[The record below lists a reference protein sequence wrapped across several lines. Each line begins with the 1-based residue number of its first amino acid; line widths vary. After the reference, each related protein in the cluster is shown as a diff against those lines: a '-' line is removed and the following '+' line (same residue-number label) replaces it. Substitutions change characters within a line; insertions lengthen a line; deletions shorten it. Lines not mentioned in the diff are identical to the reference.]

1 MLHFLKRCHGTD
13 MCTELKLE
21 EYRELD
27 RRQQAEFRAKGRP
40 DDSDPESPRE
50 FIGEYIPTP
59 ELAPPQ

>member
-1 MLHFLKRCHGTD
+1 